1 MQMKVAP
8 LLIVA
13 LLGTASAQAQ
23 LFYPETAMLEN
34 GMQMVVL
41 PNDRAPVITQ
51 MIWIKAGGT
60 SDPWNRSGAAHFL
73 EHLFFKGTKNHAE
86 GDYSKIIS
94 RMGGTENAMTSYDY
108 TAYYATFGAQH
119 LDEVMAL
126 EADRF
131 ANWQVTDAQVST
143 ERDVILKERQQT
155 TDNKPL
161 ARFWEHAYAA
171 LYPNHP
177 YQRPVLGWR
186 SEMEK
191 LDRTQVEDYY
201 RTYYTPQNM
210 ILVLSGDI
218 TLAKSQP
225 LAEKYFGKL
234 AHRDVPARLSP
245 AVPPLAGEQNLT
257 MTSPLVQEAIWSR
270 HYLTDPARPETIA
283 QSDAQIILAKIL
295 GDGRTGRL
303 YRRLVVKDKI
313 VTSADINFDPVTFG
327 PARFSIIVTPEPNV
341 ALDKIVATVDD
352 EVNRLL
358 KDGVTE
364 LEVKNATQGL
374 EIETTYARDSVM
386 GPAMIVGEAL
396 VSGLDL
402 QAVESWPQ
410 RIRAITK
417 ESVMQAA
424 QDILPHA
431 PALTAILL
439 PEKKEGKKK

>member
-1 MQMKVAP
+1 M
-8 LLIVA
+8 IVA

-23 LFYPETAMLEN
+23 LFYPETATLKN
-34 GMQMVVL
+34 GMQIVVL
-41 PNDRAPVITQ
+41 PNNRAPVITQ

-60 SDPWNRSGAAHFL
+60 SDPWNNSGVAHFI

-131 ANWQVTDAQVST
+131 ANWLVTDAQVAA

-155 TDNKPL
+155 TDNKPV
-161 ARFWEHAYAA
+161 ARFWEHITAA

-191 LDRTQVEDYY
+191 LDRALVENYY
-201 RTYYTPQNM
+201 HSYYTPQNM

-218 TLAKSQP
+218 TLAKAQP

-234 AHRDVPARLSP
+234 APHDVPPRLSP
-245 AVPPLAGEQNLT
+245 AIPPLAGEQNLI
-257 MTSPLVQEAIWSR
+257 MTSPLVQETIWSR
-270 HYLTDPARPETIA
+270 HYLVDPARPETIA
-283 QSDAQIILAKIL
+283 HSDAQIILAKIL

-313 VTSADINFDPVTFG
+313 ATSADISFDPIAFG
-327 PARFSIIVTPEPNV
+327 PARFSIIVTPEPDV
-341 ALDKIVATVDD
+341 SLDKIVTAVDD
-352 EVNRLL
+352 EVKKLL
-358 KDGVTE
+358 KDGVTD
-364 LEVKNATQGL
+364 LEVKNATQGIQ
-374 EIETTYARDSVM
+374 IETTYARDSVM

-396 VSGLDL
+396 VAGLDL
-402 QAVESWPQ
+402 QTVENRPQ
-410 RIRAITK
+410 RMRAVTK

-424 QDILPHA
+424 QNILQH
-431 PALTAILL
+431 PASLTGILL